1 MQWAVAAIVPGL
13 VCLLLVPLVLLRIAP
28 PEIRQIPNARQI
40 ARDELEKM
48 GPMSRDELVLS
59 FVFLMCLVLWATGS
73 LTGLGATSIAM
84 LAVSI
89 MLIAGVLTW
98 KDILAEKGAWDA
110 MFWMG
115 GLMALATVL
124 AKSGFIKWAAAFIAD
139 GIADAHMGWISSFL
153 IISLIYIYS
162 HYCFASVTASISAMY
177 AAFGIFANLP
187 ISLTHYGNGAVPV
200 YFGTGYVS
208 QSEWWRNSFIVCTV
222 NTVVWLTV
230 GMTWWKLIGLW

>member
-73 LTGLGATSIAM
+73 LTGLGATPIAM

-153 IISLIYIYS
+153 IISL
-162 HYCFASVTASISAMY
+162 
-177 AAFGIFANLP
+177 
-187 ISLTHYGNGAVPV
+187 THYGNGAVPV

-208 QSEWWRNSFIVCTV
+208 QSEWWRNGFIVCTV

>member
-48 GPMSRDELVLS
+48 GPMSCDELVLS

-98 KDILAEKGAWDA
+98 KDI
-110 MFWMG
+110 
-115 GLMALATVL
+115 L

-177 AAFGIFANLP
+177 AAFVAVAAACGAPALMVAVAFGIFANLP

-200 YFGTGYVS
+200 YFGAGYVS
-208 QSEWWRNSFIVCTV
+208 QSEWWRNGFIVCTV

>member
-124 AKSGFIKWAAAFIAD
+124 SKSGFIKWAAAFIAD

-208 QSEWWRNSFIVCTV
+208 QSEWWRNGFIVCTV